1 MKRKIK
7 LCCLFVIM
15 VLVVTPI
22 VASNSTTSGQQESIL
37 GKGYLLIHVFS
48 FTPGSGFHPYQGAN
62 ISVRGFLYSY
72 NGTTDEYGDCL
83 FTVFTKLFRAK
94 IYFIKITID
103 LPDRVVTRRDV
114 VYMSLREIE
123 YKEYLFIKQE

>member
-1 MKRKIK
+1 
-7 LCCLFVIM
+7 M

-103 LPDRVVTRRDV
+103 LLDRVVTRRDI